1 MHRTPRLILVDPSG
15 ARQELAVK
23 KLPFRIGRQAGNELT
38 LRDNR
43 ISRQQATIVLEN
55 GRFMLID
62 SQSRHG
68 TRVNGEKVERHELK
82 PKDTID
88 FGVPDSF
95 RIVYAGEEAS
105 LDEIIERVETAA
117 AADTPSRDL
126 YHLGVLLD
134 VARAL
139 HSSLSL
145 EDVLGSVVDA
155 AVRVTHTE
163 RGVLMMLNSNG
174 EFAATVARDSHR
186 TTIESKSVDVSQSVL
201 RQVAASRRELIV
213 TDMGDETQWQAQAS
227 VVRLQIHSVVALPLE
242 RLRMGDSLDTTSAGQ
257 QSELLGVLYLD
268 SHQPAAAFSDLD
280 RAVLRSLAIEASTVI
295 ENARLF
301 TAARQMERMSHELEI
316 ACDLQQQL
324 LPKSFP
330 QAPHFQVAGWNLA
343 CHSVGGDYFD
353 VLELP
358 GKKHAFVVADV
369 AGKGIAAALLAC
381 MLQGIVATASGFD
394 LDPAKVAMRI
404 NNYLY
409 ERSGIERYATVF
421 LSSLDEE
428 GNFEYVNAG
437 HVPPLVR
444 TSTGQVYPLTS
455 ESFPLGMFDF
465 AEFHSSKVKLTPG
478 DIVLVY
484 TDGFTEAANPE
495 GEFFGEPRLRELLK
509 QEPGKS
515 LDELLARI
523 QGAVREFT
531 RGASQS
537 DDMTLL
543 VIHYRGAG
551 A

>member
-1 MHRTPRLILVDPSG
+1 MR
-15 ARQELAVK
+15 

-43 ISRQQATIVLEN
+43 ISRQQATIVLED

-105 LDEIIERVETAA
+105 LDEIIERAESAA
-117 AADTPSRDL
+117 STDTPSRDL

-139 HSSLSL
+139 QSSFSL

-163 RGVLMMLNSNG
+163 RGVLMMLNASG
-174 EFAATVARDSHR
+174 EFAPTVARDAHR
-186 TTIESKSVDVSQSVL
+186 TTIESKSLDVSQSVL

-242 RLRMGDSLDTTSAGQ
+242 RMRMADSLDTTSAGQ

-268 SHQPAAAFSDLD
+268 SHQPGAAFSDLD

-343 CHSVGGDYFD
+343 CQSVGGDYFD

-358 GKKHAFVVADV
+358 GNKHAFVVADV

-421 LSSLDEE
+421 LSSLDAD

-444 TSTGQVYPLTS
+444 TATGQVYPLTS

-465 AEFHSSKVKLTPG
+465 AEFHSSKVKLSPG

-495 GEFFGEPRLRELLK
+495 GEFFGEPRLRDLLK
-509 QEPGKS
+509 QEPGKT
-515 LDELLARI
+515 LDELLAKI
-523 QGAVREFT
+523 QAVVREFT

-543 VIHYRGAG
+543 VIHYRGAQ

>member
-15 ARQELAVK
+15 ARQELAVR

-43 ISRQQATIVLEN
+43 ISRQQASIVMEED
-55 GRFMLID
+55 RFVLLD
-62 SQSRHG
+62 AQSRHG
-68 TRVNGEKVERHELK
+68 TRVNGKEVKRHELK
-82 PKDTID
+82 PKDSID

-95 RIVYAGEEAS
+95 KIIYAGEEAS
-105 LDEIIERVETAA
+105 LEEIIERVETAA
-117 AADTPSRDL
+117 SADTPSRDL

-145 EDVLGSVVDA
+145 EDVLSAVVDA
-155 AVRVTHTE
+155 AIRVTRTE
-163 RGVLMMLNSNG
+163 RGVLMMLNANG
-174 EFAATVARDSHR
+174 EFVPTAARDSQR
-186 TTIESKSVDVSQSVL
+186 TTVEARSLEVSQSVL
-201 RQVAASRRELIV
+201 RQVTASRRELIV

-242 RLRMGDSLDTTSAGQ
+242 RMRMADSLDTTSAGQ

-268 SHQPAAAFSDLD
+268 SHLPAAAFSDLD

-301 TAARQMERMSHELEI
+301 TAARQMERMNHELEI

-330 QAPHFQVAGWNLA
+330 RAAHFDVAGWNLA
-343 CHSVGGDYFD
+343 CQSIGGDYFD
-353 VLELP
+353 VLALP
-358 GKKHAFVVADV
+358 GSKHVFVVADV
-369 AGKGIAAALLAC
+369 AGKGIPAALLAS
-381 MLQGIVATASGFD
+381 MLQGIVATAAGFD
-394 LDPAKVAMRI
+394 MTPDTVAMRI
-404 NNYLY
+404 NKYLF

-421 LSSLDEE
+421 LSTLDPE

-444 TSTGQVYPLTS
+444 TSTRQIYPPSS
-455 ESFPLGMFDF
+455 ERFPLGIFAF
-465 AEFHSSKVKLTPG
+465 AEFPSSKAKLAPG
-478 DIVLVY
+478 DIVLIY
-484 TDGFTEAANPE
+484 TDGFTEAANHE
-495 GEFFGEPRLRELLK
+495 GEFFGEPRLRDLLK
-509 QEPGKS
+509 QDPGAN
-515 LDELLARI
+515 LDELLAKI
-523 QGAVREFT
+523 QAVVREFT
-531 RGASQS
+531 QGAPQS

-543 VIHYRGAG
+543 VIHYKGA
-551 A
+551 AA

>member
-15 ARQELAVK
+15 ARQELAVR

-43 ISRQQATIVLEN
+43 ISRQQATIVLEE
-55 GRFMLID
+55 GHFILLD

-95 RIVYAGEEAS
+95 RIIYAGEEAS

-117 AADTPSRDL
+117 TADSPSRDL

-155 AVRVTHTE
+155 AVRVTRTE
-163 RGVLMMLNSNG
+163 RGALVMLNANG
-174 EFAATVARDSHR
+174 EFAPAVARDAR
-186 TTIESKSVDVSQSVL
+186 RMTIESNALDISQSVL

-213 TDMGDETQWQAQAS
+213 TDAGEESALQNQAS
-227 VVRLQIHSVVALPLE
+227 VVRLQLHTVVALPLE
-242 RLRMGDSLDTTSAGQ
+242 RLRMADSLDTTSAGQ

-268 SHQPAAAFSDLD
+268 SHLPSSAFSDMD

-301 TAARQMERMSHELEI
+301 TAARQMERLHHELEI
-316 ACDLQQQL
+316 ASDLQQQL

-330 QAPHFQVAGWNLA
+330 QAAHFQVAGWNLA
-343 CHSVGGDYFD
+343 CHSIGGDCYD
-353 VLELP
+353 VLALP
-358 GKKHAFVVADV
+358 GGKHAFVVADV
-369 AGKGIAAALLAC
+369 AGKGIPAALLAS
-381 MLQGIVATASGFD
+381 MIQGIVATATHMDTG
-394 LDPAKVAMRI
+394 PEGVAMHLNR
-404 NNYLY
+404 YLY
-409 ERSGIERYATVF
+409 DRSGIERYATVF
-421 LSSLDEE
+421 LGWLDPSGE
-428 GNFEYVNAG
+428 FSYINAG
-437 HVPPLVR
+437 HVPPFVR
-444 TSTGQVYPLTS
+444 TASGQVYPLTS

-465 AEFHSSKVKLTPG
+465 AEFKCSKVQLSPG
-478 DIVLVY
+478 DTVLIY

-495 GEFFGEPRLRELLK
+495 GEFFGEQRLRDLLK
-509 QEPGKS
+509 QADTGN
-515 LDELLARI
+515 LDQLLAKI
-523 QGAVREFT
+523 QAVVREFT

-543 VIHYRGAG
+543 VLNYRGAG
-551 A
+551 G

>member
-15 ARQELAVK
+15 ARQELAVR
-23 KLPFRIGRQAGNELT
+23 KLPFRVGRQAGNELT

-43 ISRQQATIVLEN
+43 ISRQQATIVMEED
-55 GRFMLID
+55 RFVLLD
-62 SQSRHG
+62 VQSRHG
-68 TRVNGEKVERHELK
+68 TRVNGKEVKRHELK
-82 PKDTID
+82 PKDSID

-95 RIVYAGEEAS
+95 KIIYAGEEAS
-105 LDEIIERVETAA
+105 LEEIIERVETAA
-117 AADTPSRDL
+117 SADTPSRDL

-145 EDVLGSVVDA
+145 EDVLSSVVDA
-155 AVRVTHTE
+155 AIRVTRTE
-163 RGVLMMLNSNG
+163 RGVLMMLSPSG
-174 EFAATVARDSHR
+174 EFVPTAARDSHR
-186 TTIESKSVDVSQSVL
+186 TTVEPRSLEVSQSVL
-201 RQVAASRRELIV
+201 RQVTASRRELIV

-242 RLRMGDSLDTTSAGQ
+242 RMRMADSLDTTSAGQ

-268 SHQPAAAFSDLD
+268 SHLPAAAFSDLD

-301 TAARQMERMSHELEI
+301 TAARQMERMNHELEI

-330 QAPHFQVAGWNLA
+330 KAPHFDVAGWNLA
-343 CHSVGGDYFD
+343 CLSVGGDYFD

-358 GKKHAFVVADV
+358 GKKHVFVVADV
-369 AGKGIAAALLAC
+369 AGKGIPAAMLAS
-381 MLQGIVATASGFD
+381 MLQGIVATAAGFD
-394 LDPAKVAMRI
+394 MAPETVAMHI
-404 NNYLY
+404 NKYLF

-421 LSSLDEE
+421 LSTLDPE

-465 AEFHSSKVKLTPG
+465 AEFHSSKAKLAPG
-478 DIVLVY
+478 DIVLIY
-484 TDGFTEAANPE
+484 TDGFTEAANHE
-495 GEFFGEPRLRELLK
+495 GEFFGEPRLRDLLK
-509 QEPGKS
+509 QDPGAN
-515 LDELLARI
+515 LDELLAKI
-523 QGAVREFT
+523 QAVVREFT
-531 RGASQS
+531 QGAPQS

-543 VIHYRGAG
+543 VIHYKGA
-551 A
+551 AA

>member
-15 ARQELAVK
+15 ARQELAVR

-43 ISRQQATIVLEN
+43 ISRQQATIVFEDNHFIL
-55 GRFMLID
+55 LD
-62 SQSRHG
+62 AQSRHG
-68 TRVNGEKVERHELK
+68 TRVNGQKVERHELQ
-82 PKDTID
+82 PKDSID

-95 RIVYAGEEAS
+95 RIIYAGEEAS

-117 AADTPSRDL
+117 TADSPSRDL

-155 AVRVTHTE
+155 AVRVTRTE
-163 RGVLMMLNSNG
+163 RGALVMLNPNG
-174 EFAATVARDSHR
+174 EFAPAVARDAR
-186 TTIESKSVDVSQSVL
+186 RMTIESSALDISQSVL

-213 TDMGDETQWQAQAS
+213 TDAGEESGLQNQAS
-227 VVRLQIHSVVALPLE
+227 VVRLQLHTVVALPLE
-242 RLRMGDSLDTTSAGQ
+242 RLRMADSLDTTSAGQ

-268 SHQPAAAFSDLD
+268 SHLPSSAFSDMD

-301 TAARQMERMSHELEI
+301 TAARQMERLHHELEI
-316 ACDLQQQL
+316 ASDLQQQL

-343 CHSVGGDYFD
+343 CHSIGGDCYD
-353 VLELP
+353 VLALP
-358 GKKHAFVVADV
+358 GGKHAFVVADV
-369 AGKGIAAALLAC
+369 AGKGIPAALLAS
-381 MLQGIVATASGFD
+381 MIQGIVATATHMDTGPEGTAMHLNRYLFD
-394 LDPAKVAMRI
+394 
-404 NNYLY
+404 
-409 ERSGIERYATVF
+409 RSGIERYATVF
-421 LSSLDEE
+421 LGWLDPSGE
-428 GNFEYVNAG
+428 FSYINAG
-437 HVPPLVR
+437 HVPPFVR
-444 TSTGQVYPLTS
+444 TASGQVYPLTS

-465 AEFHSSKVKLTPG
+465 AEFKPSKVQLSPG
-478 DIVLVY
+478 DTVLIY

-495 GEFFGEPRLRELLK
+495 GEFFGEQRLRDLLK
-509 QEPGKS
+509 QADTS
-515 LDELLARI
+515 NLDQLLAKI
-523 QGAVREFT
+523 QAVVREFT
-531 RGASQS
+531 RGAAQS

-543 VIHYRGAG
+543 VLSYRGAG
-551 A
+551 G

>member
-15 ARQELAVK
+15 ARQELAVR

-43 ISRQQATIVLEN
+43 ISRQQATIVLED
-55 GRFMLID
+55 GHFMLLD
-62 SQSRHG
+62 AQSRHG
-68 TRVNGEKVERHELK
+68 TRVNGQKVDRHELK

-88 FGVPDSF
+88 FGVPESF
-95 RIVYAGEEAS
+95 RIIYAGEEAS

-117 AADTPSRDL
+117 TADSPSRDL

-155 AVRVTHTE
+155 AVRVTRTE
-163 RGVLMMLNSNG
+163 RGALVMLNANG
-174 EFAATVARDSHR
+174 EFVPTVARDSR
-186 TTIESKSVDVSQSVL
+186 RMTIESKALEISQSVL

-213 TDMGDETQWQAQAS
+213 TDAGEESNLQNQAS
-227 VVRLQIHSVVALPLE
+227 VVRLQLHTVVALPLE
-242 RLRMGDSLDTTSAGQ
+242 RLRMADSLDTTSAGQ
-257 QSELLGVLYLD
+257 QSEMLGVLYLD
-268 SHQPAAAFSDLD
+268 SHMPSSAFSDMD

-301 TAARQMERMSHELEI
+301 TAARQMERLNHELEI
-316 ACDLQQQL
+316 ASDLQQQL
-324 LPKSFP
+324 LPKAFP

-343 CHSVGGDYFD
+343 CHSIGGDCYD
-353 VLELP
+353 ALELP
-358 GKKHAFVVADV
+358 GGRHAFVVADV
-369 AGKGIAAALLAC
+369 AGKGIPAALLASTI
-381 MLQGIVATASGFD
+381 QGIVATATR
-394 LDPAKVAMRI
+394 LEMQPETVAMHLNR
-404 NNYLY
+404 YLY
-409 ERSGIERYATVF
+409 DRSGIERYATVF
-421 LSSLDEE
+421 LSWLDSPGE
-428 GNFEYVNAG
+428 FVYINAG
-437 HVPPLVR
+437 HVPPFVR
-444 TSTGQVYPLTS
+444 TASGQVYPLTS

-465 AEFHSSKVKLTPG
+465 AEFHCSKVQLAPG
-478 DIVLVY
+478 DTVLIY

-495 GEFFGEPRLRELLK
+495 GEFFGENRLRDLLK
-509 QEPGKS
+509 QEQSGNP
-515 LDELLARI
+515 EQLLAKI
-523 QGAVREFT
+523 QAVVREFT

-551 A
+551 G